1 MISKIDI
8 KDYEKAMQEGK
19 YEDVYKDVVEKSM
32 ELVKEIGKIKDFEF
46 PEDEEGTELY
56 YSIKFYFDKMEPIVQ
71 LERFKTNDFD
81 STNALF
87 TAIRVFCHNNQSM
100 LIEVSDISD
109 KINKDLLINNKEE
122 YSKFKEFLDSL
133 EPQENAFEID
143 KSEPDFGYS
152 VALFDEEDALSKVDG
167 YSVQD
172 DTELCK

>member
-1 MISKIDI
+1 MKVTINNKEYFVTIAKTKVYNEII
-8 KDYEKAMQEGK
+8 KSGADYQCIA
-19 YEDVYKDVVEKSM
+19 KDQTGNTV
-32 ELVKEIGKIKDFEF
+32 GA
-46 PEDEEGTELY
+46 
-56 YSIKFYFDKMEPIVQ
+56 IKFYFDKMDPIVQ

>member
-1 MISKIDI
+1 MKVTINNKEYFVTIAKTKVYNEII
-8 KDYEKAMQEGK
+8 KSGADYQCTA
-19 YEDVYKDVVEKSM
+19 KDQTGNTV
-32 ELVKEIGKIKDFEF
+32 GA
-46 PEDEEGTELY
+46 
-56 YSIKFYFDKMEPIVQ
+56 IKFYFDKMDPIVQ